1 MGSIEQISALGVALS
16 LDDFGTGYSSLNYIR
31 HYPLSYIKIDKSF
44 IDDVLQ
50 DPGCAAIV
58 KGLIRMAHDLG
69 IGTVAEGVET
79 AEQYEWLIANGC
91 TYVQGYLI
99 SRPVVAADLCPL
111 LQPANTTATA
121 AAE

>member
-1 MGSIEQISALGVALS
+1 MLGAPSADRGM
-16 LDDFGTGYSSLNYIR
+16 
-31 HYPLSYIKIDKSF
+31 
-44 IDDVLQ
+44 
-50 DPGCAAIV
+50 AAAEAMSNAV
-58 KGLIRMAHDLG
+58 AHDLG

-99 SRPVVAADLCPL
+99 SRPVAAADLCPL